1 MSSKIICFSKY
12 SDARGKLIFFE
23 LANHDLSMFKNLSW
37 TIFNHVNKVNVE
49 SSRKST
55 GEIFIALQGNF
66 EVMLFTELN
75 EKKHFTLSSNHYA
88 LSVANGTYLS
98 MLNVSQDAIILN
110 ITADK
115 KSDAVTVVKESLPLK
130 SQNAKH
136 NCIDDC
142 MTILFF
148 LPTIENNHQVNTQLP
163 FKVERIFY
171 LFDVPAQAVRGG
183 HAHKKCHQILVAV
196 QGSFEVILDDG
207 KNKSKILLNQSNVGL
222 HIPPG
227 IWASEI
233 NFALGS
239 ICLVMA
245 SEVFDESD
253 YIRDYNVF
261 LNSKK

>member
-23 LANHDLSMFKNLSW
+23 FANHELSGFKNLAW
-37 TIFNHVNKVNVE
+37 TILKDSNKVNIE
-49 SSRKST
+49 SSRKSA
-55 GEIFIALQGNF
+55 GEIFIALQGNL
-66 EVMLFTELN
+66 EVVLFTERN
-75 EKKHFTLSSNHYA
+75 KKKHFKLSSNHYG

-115 KSDAVTVVKESLPLK
+115 NCDAVTLAKESLPLN
-130 SQNAKH
+130 SQNVNH

-142 MTILFF
+142 VTILFF

-233 NFALGS
+233 NFTLGS
-239 ICLVMA
+239 VCLVMA

-261 LNSKK
+261 LNSKH